1 MVSMLRGR
9 DNQLPRRSRRSLLPE
24 REQGPGRKSKT
35 DQHSTKNLDGNAQR
49 KDQIMVTYEGKKY
62 YTKKEAAKKL
72 GLSIRGFSNRQY
84 AAEVNHVKATFGRLT
99 INLYTKEDLQKML
112 ALAAWRK
119 RAK

>member
-1 MVSMLRGR
+1 
-9 DNQLPRRSRRSLLPE
+9 
-24 REQGPGRKSKT
+24 
-35 DQHSTKNLDGNAQR
+35 
-49 KDQIMVTYEGKKY
+49 MVTYEGKRY

-84 AAEVNHVKATFGRLT
+84 AANVNHVKAEFGRLT

-119 RAK
+119 KAK